1 MTNMYINISP
11 SPLSYFCCLD
21 LLLLLPTFPPSSAP
35 YGTFSNAPLNA
46 PSESPPR
53 RSCRIWPASVWTSA
67 AEMGVIAGVRVVR
80 SKLDEDSGSRAS
92 MSIVRQLMSML
103 LRAPAMDMMVVV
115 AVVVLVY
122 ECYGFRFN
130 A

>member
-1 MTNMYINISP
+1 
-11 SPLSYFCCLD
+11 
-21 LLLLLPTFPPSSAP
+21 
-35 YGTFSNAPLNA
+35 
-46 PSESPPR
+46 
-53 RSCRIWPASVWTSA
+53 
-67 AEMGVIAGVRVVR
+67 MGVIAGVRVVR

-115 AVVVLVY
+115 AVVVLVS